1 MAKVTPNNTDHKVT
15 CKNIG
20 RTRKGEE
27 GGGDSMAVSSV
38 TVLGGLLGGGA
49 AGGGVS
55 GIGRHKGKEGG
66 EALRRETDI
75 KGER

>member
-1 MAKVTPNNTDHKVT
+1 
-15 CKNIG
+15 
-20 RTRKGEE
+20 
-27 GGGDSMAVSSV
+27 MAVSSV

-66 EALRRETDI
+66 EALRRKTDI